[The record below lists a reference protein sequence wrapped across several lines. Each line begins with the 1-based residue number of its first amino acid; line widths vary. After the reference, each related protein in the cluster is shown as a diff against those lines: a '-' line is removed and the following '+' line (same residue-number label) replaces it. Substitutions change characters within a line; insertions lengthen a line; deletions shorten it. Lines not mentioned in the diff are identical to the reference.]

1 VTFLPFI
8 DKKLIGK
15 GFEFYSRTK
24 GKELD
29 VLFVEITFRNRSAP
43 PTSGWMLGGGNAVIP
58 TTCPP
63 PGPLQMGERVN
74 GYIWPRYPLGIL
86 VYFARYAIFSHP
98 FTIYCYCI
106 GCRPFTGYTAN
117 WHNLRFS

>member
-1 VTFLPFI
+1 VIDSRNLPQIVSLWKRVTFLPFI

-74 GYIWPRYPLGIL
+74 GYK
-86 VYFARYAIFSHP
+86 VSVNDFE
-98 FTIYCYCI
+98 
-106 GCRPFTGYTAN
+106 
-117 WHNLRFS
+117 